1 MATLRFKKRIEGSAE
16 DIFALIADFANY
28 HCWLSRSKSFGTISE
43 IAPDPVCLGT
53 TYLDAGPSGA
63 RRGTV
68 TEFEP
73 PVKIAFEQPME
84 IKNGL
89 LRGKIDIGVRY
100 VLEPADGATDV
111 TRDLTFEIHGPLA
124 IARPL
129 IVSAFRDE
137 NERLLAALGRRVETG
152 AGPEG

>member
-68 TEFEP
+68 TE
-73 PVKIAFEQPME
+73 FEQPME